1 MKMDKEE
8 FNEKTYKDEQGYLRW
23 KDSKKRVSR
32 TIAYKEIYLKNKKK
46 YPLKFEDY
54 QVHHIDKNKE
64 NNKVENLKLVERG
77 EHEKEHGIVRREKLD
92 IIFIRVIALGLMC
105 IFVVEII
112 TRKYPINQMTQIGKA
127 LIFLGILLL
136 SIATALWLSREKEG
150 VKYI

>member
-1 MKMDKEE
+1 
-8 FNEKTYKDEQGYLRW
+8 
-23 KDSKKRVSR
+23 
-32 TIAYKEIYLKNKKK
+32 
-46 YPLKFEDY
+46 
-54 QVHHIDKNKE
+54 
-64 NNKVENLKLVERG
+64 
-77 EHEKEHGIVRREKLD
+77 
-92 IIFIRVIALGLMC
+92 MC